1 MRLIYA
7 GTDTEW
13 GDCILDYGC
22 NTDAITPGLQA
33 TWAKASR
40 TIEKAEQL
48 SRLIGSA
55 QRRVQLD
62 RLRHL
67 TIADRT

>member
-13 GDCILDYGC
+13 GDCILDHGC

-40 TIEKAEQL
+40 AIEKAEQF
-48 SRLIGSA
+48 
-55 QRRVQLD
+55 LD
-62 RLRHL
+62 SLDPHSDAYDSS
-67 TIADRT
+67 TASDT